1 MALTV
6 LDASIVIAVL
16 DASDPHH
23 EAATAALDGAIE
35 TRDRLVLPVS
45 AYAEVMVG
53 PHRRGHEAVATVD
66 AFLAALPCHVEPLGP
81 VIARG
86 AARLRAEH
94 GRALRLPD
102 ALLLATAIELSADR
116 ILTGDRGW
124 PAIARVPV
132 DVIGP

>member
-16 DASDPHH
+16 DKSDPHH
-23 EAATAALDGAIE
+23 EAAAAALDGAVAA
-35 TRDRLVLPVS
+35 RDRLVLPVS

-53 PHRRGHEAVATVD
+53 PHRRGLAAVATVD

-94 GRALRLPD
+94 GRVLRLPD
-102 ALLLATAIELSADR
+102 ALLVATGIQLSADR
-116 ILTGDRGW
+116 ILTADRGW
-124 PAIARVPV
+124 PVMIEVAVE
-132 DVIGP
+132 VIGP